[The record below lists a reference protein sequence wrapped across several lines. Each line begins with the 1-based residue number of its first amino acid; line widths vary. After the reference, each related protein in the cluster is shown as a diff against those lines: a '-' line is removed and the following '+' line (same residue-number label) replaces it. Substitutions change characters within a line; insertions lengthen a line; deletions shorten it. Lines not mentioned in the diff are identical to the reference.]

1 MNISIWRAL
10 LWNTNQ
16 RKTHL
21 PSSHSLHKYL
31 YEHFLFSSCDAY
43 LHNYMLNLMNPWCL
57 DISVH
62 LYFTHVWRNILSMVN
77 AARYMWIWMQRGI
90 KLTNIGYIIRLLSKY
105 KYCRHGFY
113 GVFTERRKMTT
124 KAAKRTVP
132 HITDMIPDI
141 KYNVAGD
148 CNGYCGWHPIPP
160 NTVNHHINSP
170 IIQDTLIYNQFD
182 I

>member
-1 MNISIWRAL
+1 
-10 LWNTNQ
+10 
-16 RKTHL
+16 
-21 PSSHSLHKYL
+21 
-31 YEHFLFSSCDAY
+31 
-43 LHNYMLNLMNPWCL
+43 
-57 DISVH
+57 
-62 LYFTHVWRNILSMVN
+62 MVN

-113 GVFTERRKMTT
+113 GVFTERRKTTT
-124 KAAKRTVP
+124 KAAKRAVL

-141 KYNVAGD
+141 KYNATGD

-170 IIQDTLIYNQFD
+170 IIQGTLIQLGQLRLNPPDLAQSEVSGERGLVILENIKEVLEITQPLYPLTTLWASGVSG
-182 I
+182 